1 MACLHHSDRT
11 YLQTKKPTY
20 QLIAHDKD
28 VFDLSWVPGDPN
40 VFGTVGADGSLRTF
54 DLRSLE
60 HSTIMYESPNLEPII
75 RLEWNV
81 KDSNYCA
88 MTLLNQPATI
98 ILDIR
103 FPTKPMVEL
112 GSHVAAANGCVWAPQ
127 SAAHC
132 LTISDDNQA
141 LIWDLSNLPGN
152 VGDPILAYTAKG
164 EVNTVQ
170 WGSANP
176 SWVGIT
182 FNDSLQLLRV

>member
-1 MACLHHSDRT
+1 M
-11 YLQTKKPTY
+11 QTKKPTY

-28 VFDLSWVPGDPN
+28 VFDISWVPGDPN

-54 DLRSLE
+54 DLRTLE
-60 HSTIMYESPNLEPII
+60 HSTIMYESPKLEPII

-81 KDSNYCA
+81 KDANYCA

-103 FPTKPMVEL
+103 YPTKPMVEL

-182 FNDSLQLLRV
+182 FNDCLQLLRV